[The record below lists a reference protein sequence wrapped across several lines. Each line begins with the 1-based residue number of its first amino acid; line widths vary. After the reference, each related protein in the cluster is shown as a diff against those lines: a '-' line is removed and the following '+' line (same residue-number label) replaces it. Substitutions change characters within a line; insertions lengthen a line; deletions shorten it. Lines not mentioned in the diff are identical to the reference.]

1 MNAPTTIPVAI
12 INPDAPNESLEAKQP
27 SVDNGTRCHDT
38 EGYFSRDYMQL
49 EWQKLWTQSWLIAG
63 VSSDIPNIGDYF
75 LFNIGNESII
85 VTNTDEGIRAFYN
98 VCSHRGARL
107 VSEERGNKKVFV
119 CPFHSWSFHNNG
131 DLRRITDEETF
142 HPDVV
147 KHRPGLTPV
156 KCETHAGIVFICMS
170 DEVAPLK
177 EMIGLPDDYLES
189 YQIDRMKVV
198 RHVRSEWGANWKVG
212 VEAFYES
219 YHLHAVHPETRGVMG
234 DLNVQYDLYPNGA
247 SRMIVPLG
255 QPSPRMHDQDTVNEG
270 LQAML
275 QDAGVD
281 PATFSGSAADVR
293 RAIQRGKRERA
304 ERLGLDYSR
313 FVDGQLSDSWATG
326 VFPNVQIGCHPE
338 AVFLMRFIPH
348 ETDPERFYYDTM
360 TLLFPADDP
369 DYCPPAWMGLPEG
382 TDVTGRTRPATE
394 HYTIEEDAGLGLVL
408 SQDAAFLPIVQQGMR
423 SRGFKGQL
431 WGEQEQ
437 RLRHF
442 HVELERRLGL
452 DVSASGAGRDRQ

>member
-1 MNAPTTIPVAI
+1 MSTSTIPLAV
-12 INPDAPNESLEAKQP
+12 INPEAAPDSLEAKQP
-27 SVDNGTRCHDT
+27 SIDNGTERYAKD
-38 EGYFSRDYMQL
+38 GYFDRDYMRR
-49 EWQKLWTQSWLIAG
+49 EWDKLWSQTWLIAG
-63 VSSDIPNIGDYF
+63 VVADIPELNDYF
-75 LFNIGNESII
+75 TFDLGSESVI
-85 VTNTDEGIRAFYN
+85 VTRTEAGVQAFYN

-107 VSEERGNKKVFV
+107 VTEERGNRKVFV
-119 CPFHSWSFHNNG
+119 CPFHSWSFHNTG
-131 DLRRITDEETF
+131 ELRRITDEETF

-147 KHRPGLTPV
+147 AHRPGLTALA
-156 KCETHAGIVFICMS
+156 CEVHAGIIFINMQ
-170 DEVAPLK
+170 DNPPPLV
-177 EMIGLPDDYLES
+177 ESLGLPPGYLEA
-189 YQIDRMKVV
+189 YQLDRMNVV

-255 QPSPRMHDQDTVNEG
+255 QPSPRIHDQESVTEG
-270 LQAML
+270 LQMML

-281 PATFSGSAADVR
+281 PATFEGTAQDVR
-293 RAIQRGKRERA
+293 RAIQAGKRARSDRLDLGYERF
-304 ERLGLDYSR
+304 E
-313 FVDGQLSDSWATG
+313 DGQLSDSWATG

-338 AVFLMRFIPH
+338 AVFLMRFVPH

-360 TLLFPADDP
+360 TLVMPVDDP
-369 DYCPPAWMGLPEG
+369 DYTPPLWMGLPEG
-382 TDVTGRTRPATE
+382 TDISGRVRPPTE
-394 HYTIEEDAGLGLVL
+394 HYTIDEDANLGLVL

-423 SRGFKGQL
+423 SRGFQGQL

-442 HVELERRLGL
+442 HVELERRLN
-452 DVSASGAGRDRQ
+452 SG

>member
-1 MNAPTTIPVAI
+1 MNKATMIPLAEV
-12 INPDAPNESLEAKQP
+12 NPDAPADSLEKKQP
-27 SVDNGTRCHDT
+27 HVDNGVECYGKD
-38 EGYFSRDYMQL
+38 GYFSREYMDR
-49 EWQKLWTQSWLIAG
+49 EWEKVWTRSWLIAG
-63 VSSDIPNIGDYF
+63 VVTDLVEVGDYF
-75 LFNIGNESII
+75 LLEVGHESII
-85 VTNTDEGIRAFYN
+85 VTLTEEGVKAFYN

-107 VSEERGNKKVFV
+107 LTEERGNKKVFV

-131 DLRRITDEETF
+131 ELRRITDEETF

-147 KHRPGLTPV
+147 AHRPGLTAV
-156 KCETHAGIVFICMS
+156 ACESHAGLIFVCM
-170 DEVAPLK
+170 DDKPPPLA
-177 EMIGLPDDYLES
+177 EAIGLPEGYLEA
-189 YQIDRMKVV
+189 YNIDRMKVV

-255 QPSPRMHDQDTVNEG
+255 QPSPRMHDQATVNEG
-270 LQAML
+270 LQMML

-281 PATFSGSAADVR
+281 PAGFEGEAGDVR
-293 RAIQRGKRERA
+293 AAIQKAKRDRA

-326 VFPNVQIGCHPE
+326 IFPNVQIGCHPE
-338 AVFLMRFIPH
+338 AVFLMRFLPH
-348 ETDPERFYYDTM
+348 PENPERFYYDTM
-360 TLLFPADDP
+360 TLIFPADDP

-382 TDVTGRTRPATE
+382 IDVSGKVRPATE
-394 HYTIEEDAGLGLVL
+394 HFALGEDAGLGLVL
-408 SQDAAFLPIVQQGMR
+408 SQDAAFLPIVQDGMR

-442 HVELERRLGL
+442 HVELERRLE
-452 DVSASGAGRDRQ
+452 R